1 MLNAGPR
8 LVADRYRLDERVG
21 AGGMGVV
28 WRAHDMRLNRT
39 VAVKQLLLGPGL
51 SPEAADESR
60 ARAMREARI
69 AARLQHP
76 NAINVFDVAL
86 GPDVEGGEDSQPWLV
101 MEYLPS
107 RSLGEVLAEVGS
119 LPPLRVARIG
129 LQVADALAAA
139 HRKGIV
145 HRDVKPGNVLL
156 GENGTVKITDFG
168 IARATWDPTVTRTGV
183 LTGTPAYFA
192 PEVARGE
199 APDPASDV
207 FSLGSTL
214 YTAVEG
220 HAPFG
225 NDENTLALLRSVAEG
240 EVRPPQHAGPLTSLL
255 TQLLR
260 YDPAQRPVMPV
271 TRDMLARI
279 VKTTQQTTTTSSLPA
294 AGATAPPLIAD
305 STAVPTAATQSEPL
319 AEAPSEVPTAF
330 PREPEI
336 GQDANTPGPPLGFA
350 PQPAIQHEASTP
362 PAVGPPP
369 VTRVEPESDA
379 DDDPYAERPAGDRPG
394 AHRGK
399 VLVGAVLLLLLIIG
413 VGLVLLLNDLGGG
426 DDPSNA
432 AADQSSPAP
441 VTSTLPETAA
451 PTTTEAPATSA
462 APQAPAA
469 PGPAD
474 FEQAVYDYYGLLP
487 TQLDAAY
494 AYLGPDV
501 QEQANGRDGFEDFWG
516 DYSEVEAT
524 NVRAEG
530 TTVTLTIIYTRQ
542 NGSTFTEPYV
552 LEMGTAE
559 DGRILIM
566 HSEYGGPG

>member
-1 MLNAGPR
+1 MGNADAR
-8 LVADRYRLDERVG
+8 LIADRYRLDERIG

-28 WRAHDMRLNRT
+28 WRAHDTRLNRT
-39 VAVKQLLLGPGL
+39 VAVKQLLLAPGL
-51 SPEAADESR
+51 SDDAADESR

-76 NAINVFDVAL
+76 HAINVFDVAL
-86 GPDVEGGEDSQPWLV
+86 GPDVEGGADSQPWLV

-129 LQVADALAAA
+129 LQIADALAAA

-156 GENGTVKITDFG
+156 GDNGTVKITDFG
-168 IARATWDPTVTRTGV
+168 IARASWDSTVTRTGV

-220 HAPFG
+220 TPPFG
-225 NDENTLALLRSVAEG
+225 NDDNTLALLRSIAEG
-240 EVRPPQHAGPLTSLL
+240 DVRPPQHAGPLSSLL

-260 YDPAQRPVMPV
+260 LDPEQRPVMPV

-279 VKTTQQTTTTSSLPA
+279 VKKGAEPPTTSTLPKAEA
-294 AGATAPPLIAD
+294 AGPSVPP
-305 STAVPTAATQSEPL
+305 SAASPEPPAQGL
-319 AEAPSEVPTAF
+319 AE
-330 PREPEI
+330 
-336 GQDANTPGPPLGFA
+336 PPIVHKSA
-350 PQPAIQHEASTP
+350 
-362 PAVGPPP
+362 PPP
-369 VTRVEPESDA
+369 VFASGPSTLRQPATESA
-379 DDDPYAERPAGDRPG
+379 GDDPDPYPERPEPDRQAAERPGQ
-394 AHRGK
+394 HRGK
-399 VLVGAVLLLLLIIG
+399 VLAGAVVLLLLIIG
-413 VGLVLLLNDLGGG
+413 IGVVLLVNNFGGNE
-426 DDPSNA
+426 DPPAA
-432 AADQSSPAP
+432 AADQTSPAAET
-441 VTSTLPETAA
+441 TSAA
-451 PTTTEAPATSA
+451 PTTEPAATTAEPPATSA
-462 APQAPAA
+462 APAA
-469 PGPAD
+469 PGAGEY
-474 FEQAVYDYYGLLP
+474 EQAVYDYYGLLP
-487 TQLDAAY
+487 SQLDEAY
-494 AYLGPDV
+494 AFLGPDV
-501 QEQANGRDGFEDFWG
+501 QDQSNGRDGFENYWSG
-516 DYSEVEAT
+516 YSEVEAS
-524 NVRAEG
+524 NVHAEG
-530 TTVTLTIIYTRQ
+530 TTVTLTIIYTRHD
-542 NGSTFTEPYV
+542 GSTFTEPYI